1 MRTRP
6 DRIDRNTL
14 YGLLAIF
21 LWSTTV
27 ALIRSLAEQIGPLT
41 AASSIYLLGGALSL
55 GRAISSGHLKNQIQG
70 LPRLYLLG
78 CGALFALYMFSI
90 YLGIGLASSR
100 LQALEIGLLN
110 YLWPALILVFSVF
123 LLGKKPRL
131 LLIPGT
137 LVSILGV
144 LLVLTQGASISWSSF
159 SRNVASN
166 PPAYVLGLTAGI
178 SWALYSTLARRWGG
192 PQSGGGIPFF
202 MVATGLVLLLLR
214 FFHAEQ
220 SEWTFRAISEML
232 FMSLATLV
240 AYASWDTA
248 MRKGDVVLL
257 GACSYFIPLL
267 STLVSCLYLKIA
279 PELNLWLGCGA
290 IILGSLISWASVSDR
305 TPL

>member
-6 DRIDRNTL
+6 DRLDPNTL
-14 YGLLAIF
+14 YGLLAIL

-27 ALIRSLAEQIGPLT
+27 ALIRSLAERIGPLT

-55 GRAISSGHLKNQIQG
+55 ARIGCSGLLKHQIRG
-70 LPRLYLLG
+70 LPRSYLLG

-123 LLGKKPRL
+123 LLDKRAHL
-131 LLIPGT
+131 LLVPGT
-137 LVSILGV
+137 LVSMLGV
-144 LLVLTQGASISWSSF
+144 FLVLTQGTSISWSSF
-159 SRNVASN
+159 WRNVASN
-166 PPAYVLGLTAGI
+166 LPAYALGLTAGV
-178 SWALYSTLARRWGG
+178 SWALYSTLARRWAG

-202 MVATGLVLLLLR
+202 MMATGLLLLGLR
-214 FFHAEQ
+214 LFHQEQ
-220 SEWTFRAISEML
+220 SQWSSRAVSEML
-232 FMSLATLV
+232 FMSVATLA
-240 AYASWDTA
+240 AYASWDRA

-267 STLVSCLYLKIA
+267 STLVSCLYLEIA

>member
-1 MRTRP
+1 
-6 DRIDRNTL
+6 
-14 YGLLAIF
+14 
-21 LWSTTV
+21 
-27 ALIRSLAEQIGPLT
+27 
-41 AASSIYLLGGALSL
+41 
-55 GRAISSGHLKNQIQG
+55 
-70 LPRLYLLG
+70 
-78 CGALFALYMFSI
+78 MFSI
-90 YLGIGLASSR
+90 YLGIGLADSR

-123 LLGKKPRL
+123 LLGKKPHFL
-131 LLIPGT
+131 LVPGT
-137 LVSILGV
+137 LIAMLGV
-144 LLVLTQGASISWSSF
+144 FLVLTQGASISWSTF
-159 SRNVASN
+159 SSNVAGN
-166 PPAYVLGLTAGI
+166 PPAYVLGLIAGV

-202 MVATGLVLLLLR
+202 MVATGLILLLLR

-220 SEWTFRAISEML
+220 SQWSFRAISEML

-240 AYASWDTA
+240 AYASWDMA

>member
-6 DRIDRNTL
+6 DPLDRHTL
-14 YGLLAIF
+14 YGLLAIL

-27 ALIRSLAEQIGPLT
+27 ALIRSLAERIGPLT
-41 AASSIYLLGGALSL
+41 AASSVYLLAGALSL
-55 GRAISSGHLKNQIQG
+55 AQIGYSGHLKKQIRG
-70 LPRLYLLG
+70 LPRSYLFG
-78 CGALFALYMFSI
+78 CGVLFAFYMFSI
-90 YLGIGLASSR
+90 YFGIGLAGNR
-100 LQALEIGLLN
+100 LQAIEIGLLN

-123 LLGKKPRL
+123 LLNKRAHF

-137 LVSILGV
+137 LVSMLGV
-144 LLVLTQGASISWSSF
+144 FLVLTQGTSISWSSF
-159 SRNVASN
+159 SRNVTSN
-166 PPAYVLGLTAGI
+166 IPAYALGLTAGI

-192 PQSGGGIPFF
+192 SQSGGGIPFF
-202 MVATGLVLLLLR
+202 MGATGLLLLVLR

-220 SEWTFRAISEML
+220 SQWSFRAVSEML

-240 AYASWDTA
+240 AYASWDRA

-267 STLVSCLYLKIA
+267 STLVSCLYLEIA